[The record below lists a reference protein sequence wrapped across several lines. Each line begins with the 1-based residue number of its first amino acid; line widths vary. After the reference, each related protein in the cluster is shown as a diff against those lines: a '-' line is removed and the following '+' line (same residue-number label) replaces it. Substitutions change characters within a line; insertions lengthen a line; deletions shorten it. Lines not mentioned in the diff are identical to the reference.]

1 MCSLLCGILFSMD
14 ILYRETSAI
23 KVNNA
28 ASQIA
33 NNVMAA
39 VEATN
44 SLPASAKAPTIH
56 YNRKNP
62 KRRRLMEPVSVHS
75 FVFMIPEVQKADG
88 NVRIQDMTAGEECEK
103 QVDQDEK
110 VSNDSD
116 ELTASLSR
124 MVAVLCEQHL
134 FLPLLRAFEMF
145 LPSCS
150 LLPFI
155 RALQVC

>member
-1 MCSLLCGILFSMD
+1 
-14 ILYRETSAI
+14 
-23 KVNNA
+23 
-28 ASQIA
+28 
-33 NNVMAA
+33 MAA

-44 SLPASAKAPTIH
+44 SLPASAKAHTVH
-56 YNRKNP
+56 YNRKIP

-75 FVFMIPEVQKADG
+75 LAFTMPDAHNADG
-88 NVRIQDMTAGEECEK
+88 NVRIQDMTAEEECEK

-110 VSNDSD
+110 LSNDSD
-116 ELTASLSR
+116 EVAGSLSR